1 MPNGNTDPGYGI
13 DYNAFISSQFPTSG
27 SLAGNQQGPQDAFSV
42 MRGLFPLSEYPGLT
56 DTELSKFT
64 QFIGEIPQSLYDVTD
79 PNAALYQQQRE
90 EKTGFLQ
97 KRAGQQIGKG
107 FELGQSSI
115 FQTAR
120 EARGMAGQTGVV
132 QGRDFMKGVRR
143 EASREQQRGSKG
155 VYNVYE
161 EGVYDINEDIVQ
173 QVDENRRYLA
183 SLEADRRRDILTL
196 ARYAEFFGEKYEG
209 TGETPSASIIP
220 GMTSSG
226 TTGGLPDWTTWGSF
240 YNPYQPGT
248 GDEEEEEIL

>member
-1 MPNGNTDPGYGI
+1 MPNGNTDYGF
-13 DYNAFISSQFPTSG
+13 DMSSFLESYFRHYNQPSAG
-27 SLAGNQQGPQDAFSV
+27 SLAGNQQDSFSV

-56 DTELSKFT
+56 DAELSKFT
-64 QFIGEIPQSLYDVTD
+64 QFIGEIPQSLYDITD

-107 FELGQSSI
+107 FELGQSSV

-143 EASREQQRGSKG
+143 EASREQQRGSEG
-155 VYNVYE
+155 IYNIYE
-161 EGVYDINEDIVQ
+161 EGVYDINEDIVSQ
-173 QVDENRRYLA
+173 IDENRRYLA

-209 TGETPSASIIP
+209 TEETRNPSFVP
-220 GMTSSG
+220 GMGNASF
-226 TTGGLPDWTTWGSF
+226 DWTTWGSF
-240 YNPYQPGT
+240 YSPGT
-248 GDEEEEEIL
+248 GDEEEEEVV